1 MKRPALA
8 SSQRNQIDWFMQIT
22 YTTWQLFIK
31 NELQNHA
38 AATAFYFLLSAAPL
52 VLLLTYATQYLAHLA
67 ESSNLAGILL
77 AALYERF
84 SLDEL
89 SQLGFIPQK
98 TQAAASGVGIL
109 TLLLSS
115 RGLINALQSAFRV
128 IFPDEGKRLFVVN
141 WVLPLLIV
149 PLVFVLV
156 ILAISLQAMLAFLLQ
171 GDWLSVGKARALQS
185 ANVGFAL
192 LALWGVIYL
201 AYHRLPLTRP
211 PKRTARLISALST
224 LTLVGL
230 FLGFGHFFHIEKY
243 QAVYGALGGVV
254 FVLIGAYLAAIAFYF
269 WAQLLY
275 ALAKVD
281 IAALEKLFLKQGEVH
296 GSSRLENLVFA
307 RANRLLSKYGRHFA
321 AGEHLIREGD
331 DSRDALFI
339 HVGRV
344 GIYKN
349 LEQGE
354 KKLAELETG
363 NLIGE
368 MAYLLDETRTAS
380 VRAETEVVALVLPPN
395 ILEDLMRYSAPLSR
409 RIISNLAQRLMHMN
423 RVTQT

>member
-8 SSQRNQIDWFMQIT
+8 PSQRNRIDWFAQT
-22 YTTWQLFIK
+22 LYTTWRLFVK

-38 AATAFYFLLSAAPL
+38 AATAFYFLLSTAPL
-52 VLLLTYATQYLAHLA
+52 VLLLTYASQYLAHLA
-67 ESSNLAGILL
+67 ESSNLAGMLL
-77 AALYERF
+77 AALYEQF

-89 SQLGFIPQK
+89 SLLGFIPQK

-115 RGLINALQSAFRV
+115 RGLLNALQSAFRV

-149 PLVFVLV
+149 PLVFALV
-156 ILAISLQAMLAFLLQ
+156 ILSISLQAILTFFMHSDLL
-171 GDWLSVGKARALQS
+171 SAGKTHALQS
-185 ANVGFAL
+185 INTGFAL
-192 LALWGVIYL
+192 FALWGLIYL
-201 AYHRLPLTRP
+201 AYRRLPLARP
-211 PKRTARLISALST
+211 PKQVALRVSALSA
-224 LTLVGL
+224 LTLLGL
-230 FLGFGHFFHIEKY
+230 FFGFGHFFHIEKY

-254 FVLIGAYLAAIAFYF
+254 FVLIGAYLACVAFYF

-281 IAALEKLFLKQGEVH
+281 IAALEKLFLKQDEATG
-296 GSSRLENLVFA
+296 GNRIENLVFA

-321 AGEHLIREGD
+321 VGEHLIREGD

-339 HVGRV
+339 HAGRV
-344 GIYKN
+344 GVYKN
-349 LEQGE
+349 QGQGE
-354 KKLAELETG
+354 KKLAELDAG

-368 MAYLLDETRTAS
+368 MAYLLNETRTAS
-380 VRAETEVVALVLPPN
+380 VRAETDVVALVLPPR
-395 ILEDLMRYSAPLSR
+395 ILEELMRFSAPLSR
-409 RIISNLAQRLMHMN
+409 RIIGNLAQRLMHMN
-423 RVTQT
+423 RATQT